1 MTGES
6 APNRLESPWKR
17 VRYAMRQSSGVV
29 VSRPGRLYWAEIRA
43 GSAAQSVTLFDH
55 TSLPQN
61 LLTRLDAPA
70 NGVSSP
76 WPPVP
81 YVSCPVERGIYVSFS
96 ATAFTGLVGIGW
108 ERT

>member
-6 APNRLESPWKR
+6 APNRLESPWKA
-17 VRYAMRQSSGVV
+17 VRYATRQSSGVV

-55 TSLPQN
+55 TSLPHN

-81 YVSCPVERGIYVSFS
+81 YVSVPLERGLYVSYS
-96 ATAFTGLVGIGW
+96 ATAFSGVLGAGW